1 MSKKKEARQIQIRNI
16 LEEKNEMKVKD
27 LAQQLDVTPE
37 TLRKDLDEL
46 ESKEIVVRLH
56 GYVRKNNLP
65 IELPIS
71 IRNQENVDTKRRLM
85 AAAINEIENGS
96 IVYLDAGSTLIA
108 GIDALM
114 QKKDLTV
121 VTNSLLVAQ
130 KCDEMNFAVVL
141 IGGKLT
147 RHGLHTE
154 GYFSEKMLDSIHID
168 VALLGSDGILDS
180 DGFTVYTMDEV
191 GTRRHVINQSRKI
204 VVVCESAKFQKRGYY
219 SFCSFRETDVFI
231 TNELSMEEMRQVQ
244 ACKKIVQIKNRS
256 N

>member
-1 MSKKKEARQIQIRNI
+1 MSRKKEERQNRIRTI
-16 LEEKNEMKVKD
+16 LEEKKEMKVKD
-27 LAQQLDVTPE
+27 LAQLLEVTPE

-46 ESKEIVVRLH
+46 EDKEIVIRLH

-65 IELPIS
+65 VELPIS
-71 IRNQENVDTKRRLM
+71 IRNQENVEIKRRLM

-108 GIDALM
+108 GIDFLS

-130 KCDEMNFAVVL
+130 KCEEMNFDVVL

-154 GYFSEKMLDSIHID
+154 GYFSEKMLDAIHID
-168 VALLGSDGILDS
+168 VALLGSDGILGS

-191 GTRRHVINQSRKI
+191 GTRRHVINQSQKI
-204 VVVCESAKFQKRGYY
+204 VVVCESIKFQRRGYY
-219 SFCSFRETDVFI
+219 TFCAFRETDVFI
-231 TNELSMEEMRQVQ
+231 SNELSKEQRKQVQ
-244 ACKKIVQIKNRS
+244 ACKKIIEVKR
-256 N
+256 